1 MEGYVS
7 ALKFQLI
14 EWAEVLP
21 PLGQTAVHTSTIA
34 GGETMLKSKR
44 RWLLALLML
53 APLGQSPEAH
63 AQVAGT
69 VQIIIPGCVTLTNPT
84 MPVTQVC
91 PTFTLSQATVTAIS
105 DGVGVSNDTLKF
117 TGTITASQDI
127 SQAEIKITRVF
138 NYGPNM
144 PAWPKIYY
152 KTCATGTLTQDTGMT
167 NSFTLTGSVAN
178 PVGQL
183 PRQMGAQIYYSSTQ
197 NVPFTCTV
205 GSALTTGLWP
215 TSPALTGDRLLQADL
230 FVSLKAGGI
239 MNLSGSNSIKIQTA
253 PSADHFPTPPGT
265 GSPGQS
271 SCGGLFTQCTTHST
285 SRLFS
290 SSSEDV
296 VMSDDAEAKAFAGSC
311 WQNLTNDIARSGG
324 EYLSSLASLLKVQ
337 PEDQRAFVALAQAHY
352 AIHQE
357 QGTLVP
363 ETFVE
368 GLRDEI
374 LATSHPTKVAT
385 YVGH

>member
-1 MEGYVS
+1 
-7 ALKFQLI
+7 
-14 EWAEVLP
+14 
-21 PLGQTAVHTSTIA
+21 
-34 GGETMLKSKR
+34 MLKSKR

-53 APLGQSPEAH
+53 AALGESHEVH
-63 AQVAGT
+63 AVGGL
-69 VQIIIPGCVTLTNPT
+69 VQIDIPGCPSFSGTANPFLFATAPGTCPTLTITNGAIT
-84 MPVTQVC
+84 
-91 PTFTLSQATVTAIS
+91 ATS
-105 DGVGVSNDTLKF
+105 DVQGGTVDFLKF
-117 TGTITASQDI
+117 TGTITANVDV

-138 NYGPNM
+138 NSGPYM
-144 PAWPKIYY
+144 PQWPKIYY
-152 KTCATGTLTQDTGMT
+152 KTCATGSLTQDPNRT
-167 NSFTLTGSVAN
+167 NHFTLTGSVAN

-183 PRQMGAQIYYSSTQ
+183 PRQMGGQIYYSSTQ

-205 GSALTTGLWP
+205 GSTTTTGLWP

-239 MNLSGSNSIKIQTA
+239 MNLSGVNSIKIITQQ
-253 PSADHFPTPPGT
+253 SADDFPTPPGT

-285 SRLFS
+285 SQLFS

-296 VMSDDAEAKAFAGSC
+296 VMSDDAKAKAFAGSC
-311 WQNLTNDIARSGG
+311 WQNLTADIARSGG
-324 EYLSSLASLLKVQ
+324 EYLSSLASLLKGH
-337 PEDQRAFVALAQAHY
+337 PEAQLAFGALAQAPY
-352 AIHQE
+352 ARHPE

-363 ETFVE
+363 EAFVE

-374 LATSHPTKVAT
+374 LATPHLAKVAT